1 MTVEEL
7 GDRMSADELDEWGV
21 FLELRHEAEK
31 AEMEKA
37 KSGRGRK

>member
-1 MTVEEL
+1 MTVEDL
-7 GDRMSADELDEWGV
+7 GHRMSAEEFDEWAS

-37 KSGRGRK
+37 RRGRK